1 MADIAPDF
9 FLNVR
14 DASHKLVPST
24 NFAPVVVLACL
35 SLALALF
42 TYVVWRQSRAVRA
55 DRDRLCAALQ
65 RLESGDYSTVEL
77 ALESPELTEVTA
89 AYDRMVPNIRI
100 AMAELEWSA
109 EHDALTSTL
118 NAGNFKRRTL
128 AYLSADANRDVRGG
142 AMLFFDINDFKTIND
157 NLGHD
162 AGDRF
167 LATCADRI
175 RLACS
180 SFKSGKLAALVAGV
194 DTAVYEPV
202 IGRLGGDEFGVFL
215 PGNPSKQE
223 VEIFVH
229 RMRRLIAEPCQIGSH
244 SLTANISIGI
254 AFSSDH
260 NHVYDKVLAAADTAM
275 YEAKSSDGD
284 GYRFYDSAMRNKA
297 DQILERELEIRQ
309 AIQQSQFVLYF
320 QPQLN
325 LRTNTI
331 ESVEALIRWNHPTRG
346 IVGPGEFIP
355 FAETY
360 NLIDDLGDWV
370 IAEAIATAAR
380 WRELG
385 HNIRVAVNISP
396 KQLNRVELIP
406 LIRALLNV
414 HDLPPKLLEIEITE
428 AALMRSEDVTRE
440 RLEGLRR
447 DGVGIALDDFGT
459 GYSNL
464 AQLLSL
470 PLDRIKLDR
479 SLLKNSSS
487 QRRMKMVILALVQL
501 ARRLGFEVVA
511 EGVEY
516 EQQLRSLR
524 DAYCHIAQGFLFSP
538 PLPEDDF
545 LELFNRREERSKEA
559 GVA

>member
-1 MADIAPDF
+1 MGGSSFISILADAPGS
-9 FLNVR
+9 LV
-14 DASHKLVPST
+14 ASAVIVP
-24 NFAPVVVLACL
+24 VIVLACL
-35 SLALALF
+35 SLAMGVLTLAM
-42 TYVVWRQSRAVRA
+42 WRQSRSVRA
-55 DRDRLCAALQ
+55 DRDRLCDALS
-65 RLESGDYSTVEL
+65 RLEAGDYSTL
-77 ALESPELTEVTA
+77 DLRLKSPELDRVTE
-89 AYDRMVPNIRI
+89 AYGRMVPTIRTV
-100 AMAELEWSA
+100 MEELEWSA
-109 EHDALTSTL
+109 EHDALTATL
-118 NAGNFKRRTL
+118 NAGKFKRRTL
-128 AYLSADANRDVRGG
+128 PYLNSDVDQHLRGG

-180 SFKSGKLAALVAGV
+180 SFKSGKLAALVAGE
-194 DTAVYEPV
+194 TPASFEPV

-215 PGNPSKQE
+215 PGNPERVE
-223 VEIFVH
+223 VEKFVH
-229 RMRRLIAEPCQIGSH
+229 RLKRLIAEPCQIGSH

-254 AFSSDH
+254 AFSGDH
-260 NHVYDKVLAAADTAM
+260 HHTYDKVLAAADTAM
-275 YEAKSSDGD
+275 YEAKSSEAA
-284 GYRFYDSAMRNKA
+284 GYRFYDGAMRNKA

-309 AIQQSQFVLYF
+309 AIQQSQFVLHF

-331 ESVEALIRWNHPTRG
+331 ESVEALIRWNHPHRG
-346 IVGPGEFIP
+346 IVGPAEFIP

-370 IAEAIATAAR
+370 LAEAIATAAR
-380 WRELG
+380 WRKQG
-385 HNIRVAVNISP
+385 HEVRIAVNISP

-414 HDLPPKLLEIEITE
+414 HDLPASLLEIEITE

-464 AQLLSL
+464 TQLLSL

-479 SLLKNSSS
+479 SLLENSNS
-487 QRRMKMVILALVQL
+487 QRRMKMVILGLVQL

-511 EGVEY
+511 EGVE
-516 EQQLRSLR
+516 EEHQLRSLR
-524 DAYCHIAQGFLFSP
+524 DAHCHVAQGYLFSP
-538 PLPEDDF
+538 PLPESEF
-545 LELFNRREERSKEA
+545 LDLFQRRADQSSKA
-559 GVA
+559 SAA